1 MSFLKKILMVPV
13 EREEGDFNTYLSK
26 LDSGAFKDRMFY
38 GIAEDRRGFLIVDP
52 VQQPGAL
59 YCGGMGS
66 GKSVAMRSTL
76 ITHMAANSE
85 NTIYL
90 LVDTLKG
97 MTDYAVLFDY
107 DKNVATALNDPAKLI
122 PVIEMVYQEC
132 MARKE
137 EFSRVNASNIYEYE
151 KIMKKQDPNYPGLA
165 RIILAM
171 EEFHAVPNAEVI
183 KYHMNVDRNGSP
195 AAMLKDLLRVGRS
208 YGISLLAASQRAT
221 SDDFPSSLKPGIT
234 QLMAFRV
241 NNPGDATAINLPMA
255 ADIRMEQRGRCA
267 YEGGFIQFP
276 YIDDNTG
283 KAILKKY
290 YKPLKAKLLRYN
302 MDQYQLAFSGEG
314 NQGLVKVKTLKSLVE
329 NFNSFKLEDIATRVL
344 EAFDF
349 KVSSQSNKALSVNLI
364 AERAGIRYGVMLLQG
379 RSGGSKKSVEAFK
392 EGAKILECESIIAI
406 CIDGM
411 IPSEVSAA
419 RKEMNGYDLDVED
432 LSRIA
437 NILDNKEQL
446 VRENK
451 FDQLFNKLPLVP
463 LKGEVDPPAQIPNAN
478 KTPGI
483 AAKAEPK
490 NEIDELFAQFQSLGT
505 ITTPDKKPETP
516 VEAKPAAI
524 EAPKEVKKEASMD
537 SDLGDLLGDIKPVKA
552 SETVKTEVVK
562 DETKAEARPQAA
574 TGGSNS
580 LVDLR
585 ERLKTQLKGKV

>member
-1 MSFLKKILMVPV
+1 MPV
-13 EREEGDFNTYLSK
+13 EREEGDFNTYLAK
-26 LDSGAFKDRMFY
+26 LDSGAFKDKMFY

-76 ITHMAANSE
+76 ITHMAANAE
-85 NTIYL
+85 NTIYI

-97 MTDYAVLFDY
+97 MTDYALLFDY
-107 DKNVATALNDPAKLI
+107 DKNIATALNDPSKLI
-122 PVIEMVYQEC
+122 PVIEMIYQEC

-137 EFSRVNASNIYEYE
+137 EFSKVNASNIYEYE
-151 KIMKKQDPNYPGLA
+151 KKVRQKDPSYPGLA

-208 YGISLLAASQRAT
+208 YGITLLAATQRAT

-276 YIDDNTG
+276 YIDDITG
-283 KAILKKY
+283 KKILEKY
-290 YKPLKAKLLRYN
+290 YKPLKAKLLRN
-302 MDQYQLAFSGEG
+302 DLSQYHQAFSGEG
-314 NQGLVKVKTLKSLVE
+314 NEGMVKVKTLKSLID
-329 NFNSFKLEDIATRVL
+329 NYNSFKLEDIIGRIL
-344 EAFDF
+344 EYFDF
-349 KVSSQSNKALSVNLI
+349 KISPQKNKALSVNLI
-364 AERAGIRYGVMLLQG
+364 AERDGTRYGVMILQG

-392 EGAKILECESIIAI
+392 EGAKILECDSMIAI
-406 CIDGM
+406 SIDGT
-411 IPSEVSAA
+411 IPMDVASA
-419 RKEMNGYDLDVED
+419 RKEVNGYDLDVED
-432 LSRIA
+432 LNRIA

-446 VRENK
+446 IRENK

-463 LKGEVDPPAQIPNAN
+463 LKGEVEPNPVIDVPTKKIEAP
-478 KTPGI
+478 KVEKKET
-483 AAKAEPK
+483 PK
-490 NEIDELFAQFQSLGT
+490 NEIDDLFAQFQDLVE
-505 ITTPDKKPETP
+505 PVKKEE
-516 VEAKPAAI
+516 V
-524 EAPKEVKKEASMD
+524 KEVKKETS
-537 SDLGDLLGDIKPVKA
+537 KPLVEEIL
-552 SETVKTEVVK
+552 ETPKNPESK
-562 DETKAEARPQAA
+562 EKEEQRPKAA
-574 TGGSNS
+574 TGGDKN
-580 LVDLR
+580 LLDLK
-585 ERLKTQLKGKV
+585 ERLKQSLKNKI